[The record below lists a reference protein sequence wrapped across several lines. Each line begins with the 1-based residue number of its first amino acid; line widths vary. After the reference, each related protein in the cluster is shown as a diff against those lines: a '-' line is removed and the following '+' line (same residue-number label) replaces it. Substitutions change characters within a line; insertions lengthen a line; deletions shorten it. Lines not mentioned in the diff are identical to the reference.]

1 VVQCF
6 QCPDLRADAPG
17 VPGTF
22 FLGESDVRFTSPSR
36 RAAGLLAATTIG
48 LSTAV
53 LSVTG
58 IASAVPTVITG
69 DDSYAASTNDD
80 VPATGITVDPGY
92 CYGIFTAIG
101 GQGGGT
107 TLNGTDGGLGGGAE
121 LWAPVTA
128 GEVYTFAP
136 GQAGV
141 GGAAGAGGV
150 NAGRPADNGSAG
162 TDAGAGGGAGS
173 AVLLGGQR
181 VVGGAGGTGAG
192 TGGGL
197 GGGANYIDTARDFM
211 DRGPGQG
218 NSGWSGSG
226 LASAIIVGCDAPE
239 APNVSYV
246 TGDGAATVAFYP
258 TIKGDYTAAATGYE
272 YSLDGGT
279 NWEPI
284 SSTPTGGELNE
295 QQFTIPALTN
305 DHEYSVVM
313 RARSDVNGNSETSA
327 AKTFSL
333 HHYVG
338 GPATAKLT
346 GGPSSVTFSWTPSP
360 DAAKVTGYSM
370 RAYPQEFEGDPEAPG
385 APVMASCEAP
395 ANATS
400 CVAAATPG
408 FTYAGFVGSVEGEY
422 GGGDTDAGTTA
433 KIVGPTAPSELP
445 KANAPLTSSDAD
457 GAVTAGQQVT
467 LSGSGYL
474 AGSTVE
480 LTVYSTPVSL
490 GQAVVGADGTFSAT
504 VTVPKDLAN
513 GTHHLVASG
522 VDANGNP
529 RYLVVEITV
538 SGGTA
543 SGLAYTGFSALPYA
557 GAGVLALLAGGGL
570 LVASRRRAS

>member
-1 VVQCF
+1 VVECGQR
-6 QCPDLRADAPG
+6 PDLRADAPG

-36 RAAGLLAATTIG
+36 RAAGLLAVTTIG

-58 IASAVPTVITG
+58 IASAAPTVITG
-69 DDSYAASTNDD
+69 DDSYSASTNDGDDD
-80 VPATGITVDPGY
+80 VTIDPGY

-107 TLNGTDGGLGGGAE
+107 TLNGTDGGQGGGAE

-162 TDAGAGGGAGS
+162 TGTGAGGGAGS

-197 GGGANYIDTARDFM
+197 GGGSTYIDTARDFM
-211 DRGPGQG
+211 NRGPGQG
-218 NSGWSGSG
+218 NTGWSGNG
-226 LASAIIVGCDAPE
+226 YASAIIVGCDAPE

-272 YSLDGGT
+272 YSLDGGDT
-279 NWEPI
+279 WESI

-295 QQFTIPALTN
+295 QQFTIPDLDN
-305 DHEYSVVM
+305 DTEYSVVLH
-313 RARSDVNGNSETSA
+313 ALSAVNGTSENSDPE
-327 AKTFSL
+327 TFSL
-333 HHYVG
+333 HHYVA

-346 GGPSSVTFSWTPSP
+346 GGPSSVTFSWTPP
-360 DAAKVTGYSM
+360 ADAAGITGYSM

-395 ANATS
+395 ATATS

-408 FTYAGFVGSVEGEY
+408 FTYAGFVASEEGEY
-422 GGGDTDAGTTA
+422 GGGQTDAGTTA

-445 KANAPLTSSDAD
+445 KANAPLTSSDTD
-457 GAVTAGQQVT
+457 GAVTAGQQIT
-467 LSGSGYL
+467 LSGDGYL
-474 AGSTVE
+474 PGSTVE

-490 GQAVVGADGTFSAT
+490 GTAQVGADGRFSAA
-504 VTVPKDLAN
+504 VILPKDLVN
-513 GTHHLVASG
+513 GVHHLVASG
-522 VDANGNP
+522 LDENGNP
-529 RYLVVEITV
+529 RYLVVEVAV
-538 SGGTA
+538 SGGIA
-543 SGLAYTGFSALPYA
+543 ALAYTGFSALPYA

-570 LVASRRRAS
+570 LVASRRRRVA